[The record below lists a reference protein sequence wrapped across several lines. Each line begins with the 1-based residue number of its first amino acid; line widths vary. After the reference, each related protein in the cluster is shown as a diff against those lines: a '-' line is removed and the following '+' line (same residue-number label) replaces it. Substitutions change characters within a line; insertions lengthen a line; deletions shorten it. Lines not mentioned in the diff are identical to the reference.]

1 MAKWLLLAL
10 LAGAGLL
17 LWRVVMSAKRRLP
30 GVGEAAPEFELP
42 DQHGKLHSLAE
53 FRGKWL
59 VLYFFPRADT
69 PG

>member
-1 MAKWLLLAL
+1 MMRLLNWLT
-10 LAGAGLL
+10 
-17 LWRVVMSAKRRLP
+17 SARNTP
-30 GVGEAAPEFELP
+30 GVGEPAPGFELP
-42 DQHGKLHSLAE
+42 DQDGKVRTLGD

>member
-1 MAKWLLLAL
+1 MKWLGIAVLAF
-10 LAGAGLL
+10 AGLL
-17 LWRVVMSAKRRLP
+17 LWRVSMYAKRSLP
-30 GVGEAAPEFELP
+30 RAGQEAPEFELP
-42 DQHGKLHSLAE
+42 DLNGRSRSLGE

>member
-1 MAKWLLLAL
+1 MKWILIALVLLGAMLFWRTVSR
-10 LAGAGLL
+10 AGAPRAGQD
-17 LWRVVMSAKRRLP
+17 AP
-30 GVGEAAPEFELP
+30 GFTLP
-42 DQHGKLHSLAE
+42 DQDGTMRSLGD